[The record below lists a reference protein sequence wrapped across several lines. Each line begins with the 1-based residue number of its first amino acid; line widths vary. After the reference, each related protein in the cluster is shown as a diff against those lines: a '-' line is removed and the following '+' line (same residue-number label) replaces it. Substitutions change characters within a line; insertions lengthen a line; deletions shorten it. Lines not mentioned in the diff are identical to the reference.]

1 MFKNLILYRIT
12 AGLDAITEDAI
23 ADLAFVPCNP
33 SQDFAAGFVPP
44 RGHNHG
50 AFVERI
56 AGQVIIQLVT
66 ETKKVPADALARAVA
81 KRCADIQDQTGRKP
95 GRKETKEIK
104 ADTLLAMLPNA
115 IATRASTRIW
125 IDRAAN
131 LLAIDAGSTARA
143 DTAVTLLIRAINGL
157 AITTITTAKS
167 PQGVMAGWLVSQ
179 EWPEDFS
186 PGREV
191 ELRAV
196 DETRSLVRFARHNIE
211 SEQISAHVLQGKL
224 PTKLAMQWNERVDF
238 IITDGLALKK
248 IEFLDAVF
256 ADAPT
261 ENEDAF
267 DADVTIASGE
277 LGRLIPALL
286 DAMGGELKVEA

>member
-12 AGLDAITEDAI
+12 AGADAITEDAI
-23 ADLAFVPCNP
+23 ADLAFVPCSP
-33 SQDFAAGFVPP
+33 SQDFAIGFVPP
-44 RGHNHG
+44 RGHAHG
-50 AFVERI
+50 AFVERV
-56 AGQVIIQLVT
+56 AGQVIVQLVT
-66 ETKKVPADALARAVA
+66 ETKKVPSDALARAVA
-81 KRCADIQDQTGRKP
+81 DRCAAIEVQTGRKP

-104 ADTLLAMLPNA
+104 AEILLAMLPNA

-131 LLAIDAGSTARA
+131 LLAIDSGSSARA
-143 DTAVTLLIRAINGL
+143 DAAVTLLIRAINGL
-157 AITTITTAKS
+157 TISMINTAKS
-167 PQGVMAGWLVSQ
+167 PQGIMAGWLTSQ

-196 DETRSLVRFARHNIE
+196 DETRSMVRFTRHNIE

-224 PTKLAMQWNERVDF
+224 PTKLAMQWNERVNF

-248 IEFLDAVF
+248 IEFLDVVF
-256 ADAPT
+256 DDNPT